1 MPVLGEYPDQRAA
14 DCRVVFHKQK
24 LCHGNEGSPFTRD
37 AAVYRGFSYNR
48 LNSLLGECVRRY
60 GVHRRILFGVVAW
73 LLGAAT
79 ATAGS
84 LLAISLLGQGITGNS
99 GQLLTQDAVTRAL
112 ASEAAEASP
121 SAAASDAGGPTASPS
136 ARTAP
141 AASATASA
149 TDAPAPGQGA
159 DTATGSPPGGGTVL
173 TSAGGEVVAGCQA
186 AGAYLI
192 SWSPLQGYE
201 VSGVNRGPAATAR
214 VTFGSA
220 TQQVSM
226 VVSCSA
232 GVPSATSYSGEA
244 DD

>member
-1 MPVLGEYPDQRAA
+1 MSMLGEHPDQRGA
-14 DCRVVFHKQK
+14 DRRVVFHKQK

-48 LNSLLGECVRRY
+48 LNPRLGKCAGRY
-60 GVHRRILFGVVAW
+60 GVHRRILFGLAAW

-99 GQLLTQDAVTRAL
+99 GQLLSQDAVTRAL
-112 ASEAAEASP
+112 ASEAADVPSP
-121 SAAASDAGGPTASPS
+121 ATARDTGGPMASAP
-136 ARTAP
+136 ARTSP
-141 AASATASA
+141 AASATAST
-149 TDAPAPGQGA
+149 TDVPVTGNGT
-159 DTATGSPPGGGTVL
+159 DTASASPPADGTVL
-173 TSAGGEVVAGCQA
+173 TSAGGEVVASCEA

-201 VSGVNRGPAATAR
+201 ADYVNRGPAATAR
-214 VTFGSA
+214 VTFESA
-220 TQQVSM
+220 TQRVTM

-232 GVPSATSYSGEA
+232 GVPSATSYSGPA
-244 DD
+244 DE

>member
-1 MPVLGEYPDQRAA
+1 MPVLAEHPDQRGA
-14 DCRVVFHKQK
+14 DRRVVFHKQE

-48 LNSLLGECVRRY
+48 LNPSLGKCAGRY
-60 GVHRRILFGVVAW
+60 GVHRRILFGVAAW

-112 ASEAAEASP
+112 ASEAADAPP
-121 SAAASDAGGPTASPS
+121 SAAARDTGGPTASAP
-136 ARTAP
+136 ARTSP
-141 AASATASA
+141 AASATDVPA
-149 TDAPAPGQGA
+149 TGQGA
-159 DTATGSPPGGGTVL
+159 DTATASPPGDGTVL
-173 TSAGGEVVAGCQA
+173 TSAGGEVVASCEA

-201 VSGVNRGPAATAR
+201 SDDVNRGPAATAR
-214 VTFGSA
+214 VTFESA
-220 TQQVSM
+220 TQRVTM

-232 GVPSATSYSGEA
+232 GVPSATSYSGGA

>member
-1 MPVLGEYPDQRAA
+1 MPVLGEHPDQRAA
-14 DCRVVFHKQK
+14 DRRVVFHKQK

-37 AAVYRGFSYNR
+37 AAVYRRFSYSG
-48 LNSLLGECVRRY
+48 LNPLLGEFVRRY
-60 GVHRRILFGVVAW
+60 GVHRRILFGIAAW

-112 ASEAAEASP
+112 ASEAADTPP
-121 SAAASDAGGPTASPS
+121 SAAVGDTGGPAASPQ

-141 AASATASA
+141 IASATASA
-149 TDAPAPGQGA
+149 TDVPPP
-159 DTATGSPPGGGTVL
+159 DTAAASPPGDGTVL
-173 TSAGGEVVAGCQA
+173 TSAGGEVVASCQA
-186 AGAYLI
+186 AGAYLV

-201 VSGVNRGPAATAR
+201 VDDVNRGPATTAR
-214 VTFGSA
+214 VTFESA
-220 TQQVSM
+220 TQRVTM
-226 VVSCSA
+226 VVSCPA